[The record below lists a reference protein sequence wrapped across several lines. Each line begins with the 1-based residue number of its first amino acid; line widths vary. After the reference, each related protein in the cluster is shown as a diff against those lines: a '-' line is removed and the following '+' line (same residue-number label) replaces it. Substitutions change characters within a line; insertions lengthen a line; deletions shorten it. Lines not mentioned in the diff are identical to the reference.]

1 MINMLGKMSS
11 VFHVMKEEHDRLEK
25 AEELYLTK
33 IAELPRG
40 TPRIKRVNNSEYL
53 YLNRREGT
61 KVVDE
66 YIGRADSEKAHEVLE
81 LIKKRDKLIA
91 QLKQVRAQLKE
102 VKAVLR
108 GKYERF

>member
-25 AEELYLTK
+25 AEELYLSK

-40 TPRIKRVNNSEYL
+40 KPRIKRVGNCEYL

-66 YIGRADSEKAHEVLE
+66 YVGRADSENAREVLK
-81 LIKKRDKLIA
+81 LIEKRAKLIA
-91 QLKQVRAQLKE
+91 QMKQVRAQLKE

-108 GKYERF
+108 GKI